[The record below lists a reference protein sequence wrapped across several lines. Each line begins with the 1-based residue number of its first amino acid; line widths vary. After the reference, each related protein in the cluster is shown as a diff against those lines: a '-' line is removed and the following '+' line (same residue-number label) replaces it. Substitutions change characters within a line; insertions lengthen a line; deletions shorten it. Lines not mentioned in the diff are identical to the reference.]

1 MPSGRGLVVFLAGL
15 GMWIAARLLGSPA
28 LAVVGLG
35 LAFLPF
41 AAALFARWGRQHVVV
56 TRRLSDIRVT
66 PGSRVAVELSV
77 ENRSLAATSFLMLED
92 RLPAALGRPAR
103 LVLTGVPARGVQ
115 RVHYTLVPQTR
126 GRYRIGPLAV
136 DISDPFAL
144 TRMRVEFEDRDDLIV
159 TPELEDLQSAPESPF
174 GSNVGLSRARN
185 LFRTGEEFYTM
196 RQYQQGD
203 DLRRIHWPSVAR
215 SGELMIRQDE
225 SSRRSNALLFVD
237 TRMGAI
243 GQAHSPAFERAV
255 SAAAS
260 IGVLMS
266 RSGFALKIAT
276 ADAQPVPVTEEGFL
290 DTLTGVTHSKARTMG
305 PALSRLRSG
314 SGADTSLIVIAP
326 PPVATELTSMI
337 RTGAGFGPKLAVLIY
352 PVDPQ
357 TLPPERQAQLE
368 GRASQARAS
377 LSRSG
382 WDVLVLPPSAR
393 LKDVWHTTRVR
404 PLALSGSSR

>member
-15 GMWIAARLLGSPA
+15 AMWLVARLLGSPA

-41 AAALFARWGRQHVVV
+41 AAALFARWGRQRVAV
-56 TRRLSDIRVT
+56 TRRLSDIRVG
-66 PGSRVAVELSV
+66 PGTRVAVELSV
-77 ENRSLAATSFLMLED
+77 ENRSHATTSFLMVED

-103 LVLTGVPARGVQ
+103 LVLTGVPGRGVQ
-115 RVHYTLVPQTR
+115 RVHYTLVPQSR
-126 GRYRIGPLAV
+126 GRYRIGPVTV

-144 TRMRVEFEDRDDLIV
+144 TRLRVEFDDRDELIV
-159 TPELEDLQSAPESPF
+159 TPELEDLQSAPDSPF

-237 TRMGAI
+237 TRMGSI
-243 GQAHSPAFERAV
+243 GQAHSAAFERAI

-260 IGVLMS
+260 IGVLMA
-266 RSGFALKIAT
+266 RSGFSLKIAT
-276 ADAQPVPVTEEGFL
+276 AETRPAPVTEEGFL
-290 DTLTGVTHSKARTMG
+290 DTLTGLTHAKARTIG
-305 PALSRLRSG
+305 PALSRLRTG
-314 SGADTSLIVIAP
+314 SGADTTLIAVAA
-326 PPVATELTSMI
+326 PPVATELTSLI
-337 RTGAGFGPKLAVLIY
+337 RTGTAFGPKLAVLVY
-352 PVDPQ
+352 PVDPE

-368 GRASQARAS
+368 GRASQARLS

-382 WDVLVLPPSAR
+382 WDVLLLPPSAK
-393 LKDVWHTTRVR
+393 LKDIWHTTRVR
-404 PLALSGSSR
+404 LHAASASSR

>member
-1 MPSGRGLVVFLAGL
+1 M
-15 GMWIAARLLGSPA
+15 I
-28 LAVVGLG
+28 
-35 LAFLPF
+35 
-41 AAALFARWGRQHVVV
+41 
-56 TRRLSDIRVT
+56 
-66 PGSRVAVELSV
+66 
-77 ENRSLAATSFLMLED
+77 ED
-92 RLPAALGRPAR
+92 RLPASLGRPAR
-103 LVLTGVPARGVQ
+103 LVLTGVPGRGVQ
-115 RVHYTLVPQTR
+115 RVHYTLVPQSR

-144 TRMRVEFEDRDDLIV
+144 TRLRLEFDDRDELIV
-159 TPELEDLQSAPESPF
+159 TPELEDLQSAPDSPF

-225 SSRRSNALLFVD
+225 SSRRSNCLLFVD

-243 GQAHSPAFERAV
+243 GQAHSAAFERAV
-255 SAAAS
+255 SATAS
-260 IGVLMS
+260 IGVLMA
-266 RSGFALKIAT
+266 RSGFTLKVAT

-305 PALSRLRSG
+305 PALSRLRTG
-314 SGADTSLIVIAP
+314 SGADTTLIVVAA
-326 PPVATELTSMI
+326 PPVATELTSLI
-337 RTGAGFGPKLAVLIY
+337 RTGAAFGPKLAVLVY
-352 PVDPQ
+352 PTDPA

-368 GRASQARAS
+368 GRASQARLS

-393 LKDVWHTTRVR
+393 LKDLWHTTRVR
-404 PLALSGSSR
+404 PLAASASSR